1 MGKEIQ
7 GKEWYYIFDKKTF
20 DIHECYRMGY
30 ECLNDK
36 YTMPFYYDTDDGES
50 KRIGNLIFTEINP
63 LYEDNDFIYATNMS
77 ALNDAI
83 EHHLLFRFYHLT
95 DTLKRIIE
103 IKKSYNEEKRK
114 LYKLMGWYDKAL
126 KDCDNDKF
134 LKYYRKIL
142 EIYDTYLI
150 EIHRDENGNV
160 DFYKTIKDFQKTIGD
175 QSLDDGETKVVNTI
189 LNEAITKKD
198 AICFTFYKPNKKYT
212 LLTDDI
218 ISVLKANWNGSL
230 YVD

>member
-1 MGKEIQ
+1 MEKDKQ
-7 GKEWYYIFDKKTF
+7 KDWYYIFDKKTF
-20 DIHECYRMGY
+20 DIQECYCGGY
-30 ECLNDK
+30 EYLNGK
-36 YTMPFYYDTDDGES
+36 YTRLFYYDTDEGKS
-50 KRIGNLIFTEINP
+50 KRIGNLVFTEINP
-63 LYEDNDFIYATNMS
+63 LYEDNDFIYSTNVA

-83 EHHLLFRFYHLT
+83 EQHLLYRFYHFT
-95 DTLKRIIE
+95 DTLKRLIE
-103 IKKSYNEEKRK
+103 IKKTYDEEKGK
-114 LYKLMGWYDKAL
+114 LHKLMGWYDKAL

-134 LKYYRKIL
+134 LKYYSQLL

-175 QSLDDGETKVVNTI
+175 QSLDDGEIKVVNTI

-198 AICFTFYKPNKKYT
+198 AICFTFSRPDKKYT

-218 ISVLKANWNGSL
+218 ISVLKANWNNSL

>member
-1 MGKEIQ
+1 
-7 GKEWYYIFDKKTF
+7 
-20 DIHECYRMGY
+20 
-30 ECLNDK
+30 
-36 YTMPFYYDTDDGES
+36 
-50 KRIGNLIFTEINP
+50 
-63 LYEDNDFIYATNMS
+63 
-77 ALNDAI
+77 
-83 EHHLLFRFYHLT
+83 
-95 DTLKRIIE
+95 
-103 IKKSYNEEKRK
+103 
-114 LYKLMGWYDKAL
+114 MGWYDKAL
-126 KDCDNDKF
+126 KECDNDKF

-160 DFYKTIKDFQKTIGD
+160 DFYKTIKDFQKTLGD

-198 AICFTFYKPNKKYT
+198 AICFTFYKPDKKYT